1 MSKGHLCQTPNGHGA
16 SLRHLA
22 KISRLRPCS
31 LSPFMHICDANHR
44 YIMNKT
50 WILLILTLALCSSC
64 IVSKQQYD
72 DLLAEKV
79 ITDAELAE
87 TKAQLE
93 TAEARIATLEAELEA
108 VRADSSELASR
119 ADLLEAQLATLRKE
133 HKELQGYYDNVINNR
148 SKLSKDLEEQRRS
161 LLRAR
166 DSLIAERE
174 RNEAL
179 ASDLDAREARVAEL
193 ERIIDE
199 KNQAVTQLRKKISD
213 ALFNFAESELSVEV
227 KNGKVYV
234 SLSEKLLFQSGSR
247 TVDPKGV
254 EALKT
259 LADVLK
265 TQPDIHILVEGHTD
279 NVPIGGSNPYRKDN
293 WDLSVLRAT
302 SIVNILTQQGV
313 EPSQVTAA
321 GRGEYV
327 PVASNDTAEDRA
339 LNRRTE
345 IILTPELDELLQILG
360 GE

>member
-1 MSKGHLCQTPNGHGA
+1 
-16 SLRHLA
+16 
-22 KISRLRPCS
+22 
-31 LSPFMHICDANHR
+31 
-44 YIMNKT
+44 MNKFHF
-50 WILLILTLALCSSC
+50 ILLLILSLCSSC

-79 ITDAELAE
+79 ITDAELDK
-87 TKAQLE
+87 TKTELE
-93 TAEARIATLEAELEA
+93 AAEARIASLEAELEA
-108 VRADSSELASR
+108 VRADSAELAGR
-119 ADLLEAQLATLRKE
+119 ADLLESQLGILRKE
-133 HKELQGYYDNVINNR
+133 HAELQGYYDNVINNR
-148 SKLSKDLEEQRRS
+148 SKLSKDLEEQRRAS
-161 LLRAR
+161 LRAR

-179 ASDLDAREARVAEL
+179 ASDLSAREARVAEL

-199 KNQAVTQLRKKISD
+199 KNQAVAQLRKKISD
-213 ALFNFAESELSVEV
+213 ALFNFAESDLSVEV

-234 SLSEKLLFQSGSR
+234 SLAEKLLFQSGSR

-259 LADVLK
+259 LAGVLK

-279 NVPIGGSNPYRKDN
+279 NVPVGGSNPYRKDN

-302 SIVNILTQQGV
+302 SIVNILTEQGV
-313 EPSQVTAA
+313 DPGQVTAA
-321 GRGEYV
+321 GHGEHA
-327 PVASNDTAEDRA
+327 PVASNDTAADRA